1 MRDIIDVLLDL
12 AEVEYWKRRPE
23 QEARGEELACPPLIV
38 WRYKQPSRALAEALR
53 HAVESFRGTM
63 DWEFLTSERNWLLMP
78 SRIKEYARAHGYPGT
93 LQASL
98 ELKTKEPN
106 FGCQANA
113 ELLLLAEHIH
123 DVFRKKERPEITKKT
138 P

>member
-1 MRDIIDVLLDL
+1 MRDIIDVLHDL
-12 AEVEYWKRRPE
+12 AEIEYWKRRPE
-23 QEARGEELACPPLIV
+23 HEARGEELACPPLIV
-38 WRYKQPSRALAEALR
+38 WRYKEPSRVLAEVFR

-63 DWEFLTSERNWLLMP
+63 SWEFSAMDRNWLLMP
-78 SRIKEYARAHGYPGT
+78 LRIKEYAQAHGYPGT

-113 ELLLLAEHIH
+113 ELPLLAEHIY
-123 DVFRKKERPEITKKT
+123 DVFREKEHPENTKRT
-138 P
+138 S

>member
-1 MRDIIDVLLDL
+1 MRDIINVLQDL
-12 AEVEYWKRRPE
+12 AEVEYWKRRPHL
-23 QEARGEELACPPLIV
+23 EARGEELACPPLIV
-38 WRYKQPSRALAEALR
+38 WRYKEPSRAVAEAFR

-63 DWEFLTSERNWLLMP
+63 AWEFSAAERNWILMP

-93 LQASL
+93 FQASS
-98 ELKTKEPN
+98 ELKAKEPN

-123 DVFRKKERPEITKKT
+123 DVFQKKERLENTNES
-138 P
+138 

>member
-1 MRDIIDVLLDL
+1 MRDIIDILQAL
-12 AEVEYWKRRPE
+12 AEIEYWKRCPHD
-23 QEARGEELACPPLIV
+23 EAKGEELACPPLIV
-38 WRYKQPSRALAEALR
+38 WRYKEPSRAFAEVIR
-53 HAVESFRGTM
+53 HAVESFPGTM
-63 DWEFLTSERNWLLMP
+63 AWEFSAADRNWILMP

-113 ELLLLAEHIH
+113 ELRLLAEHIH
-123 DVFRKKERPEITKKT
+123 DVFQKKERLENTKET
-138 P
+138 S